1 MKTLNKHSKITS
13 TQLVEL
19 NFDQIPSNDEQNASR
34 LVRNDKF
41 NHRFFIIMIFA
52 LLLLSQAAKAQEIP
66 STVALDKIKP
76 LNELLSLAQGNMAA
90 IDRLS
95 SSQEKV
101 LEEMKVTKKKWLRHL
116 ALTAGVNYGNGI
128 VSDQLTNGTTDN
140 RFTYLSRQNITY
152 NLGLNIRL
160 PFSEVSSRKHEI
172 KIKKLEIKR
181 LEGMKQEQRDFI
193 RQEVIRF
200 YKELKSCLKA
210 MELQTQV
217 VEANEVALKITENY
231 FKAGKTPM
239 EQYRMAVDANYT
251 AKLEY
256 EKSKNNAWYCMRT
269 LNELV
274 GESIIK

>member
-1 MKTLNKHSKITS
+1 MKTLSNYSRSNYYQHEEQQKSSFDFQNSFYLFPDNWFNK
-13 TQLVEL
+13 
-19 NFDQIPSNDEQNASR
+19 
-34 LVRNDKF
+34 
-41 NHRFFIIMIFA
+41 FIIIVSVTT
-52 LLLLSQAAKAQEIP
+52 LLFLSQIAKSQDAPVIGL
-66 STVALDKIKP
+66 AMDKIKP
-76 LNELLSLAQGNMAA
+76 LNELLTLAQGNMAA

-128 VSDQLTNGTTDN
+128 VSDQLTDGGSDN
-140 RFTYLSRQNITY
+140 RFTYLTRQNVTY
-152 NLGLNIRL
+152 NLGLNLRL

-181 LEGMKQEQRDFI
+181 LEGLKQEQKDFI

-210 MELQTQV
+210 MELQTEV

-239 EQYRMAVDANYT
+239 EQYRMAVDASYT

-269 LNELV
+269 LKELV
-274 GESIIK
+274 GQSIVK